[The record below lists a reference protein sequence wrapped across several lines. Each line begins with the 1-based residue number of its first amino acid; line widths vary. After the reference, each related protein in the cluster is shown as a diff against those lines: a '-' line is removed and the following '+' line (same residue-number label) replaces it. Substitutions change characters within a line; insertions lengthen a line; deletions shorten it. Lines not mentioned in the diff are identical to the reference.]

1 VVRFAVWLLSRLEAE
16 FLALASTLHLML
28 VEFDQLSTESCR
40 FYEIARKAH
49 RCRDPQ
55 IFDLDAHVEANKRI
69 KAASEWQAYIAA
81 REPTDEMDDR
91 LDAIVSPFMDE
102 PMVTLPAILLKFRI
116 GKSLRQYE
124 DGALAGLSRLSAE
137 VLCA

>member
-1 VVRFAVWLLSRLEAE
+1 MPRSTDLRLG
-16 FLALASTLHLML
+16 
-28 VEFDQLSTESCR
+28 
-40 FYEIARKAH
+40 
-49 RCRDPQ
+49 P
-55 IFDLDAHVEANKRI
+55 HVEVNKRI

-81 REPTDEMDDR
+81 REPTDELNDR

-102 PMVTLPAILLKFRI
+102 PMVTLPATLLKFRI

>member
-1 VVRFAVWLLSRLEAE
+1 
-16 FLALASTLHLML
+16 M
-28 VEFDQLSTESCR
+28 
-40 FYEIARKAH
+40 
-49 RCRDPQ
+49 
-55 IFDLDAHVEANKRI
+55 EANKRI
-69 KAASEWQAYIAA
+69 KAASEWQAYNAA
-81 REPTDEMDDR
+81 REPTDELDDR

-124 DGALAGLSRLSAE
+124 DGALGGLSRLSAE